1 MDNIE
6 EKASLEIFRV
16 FMAEHWVRFY
26 FAMENEGVVFLDVP
40 AEAIEELQSHD
51 PGLAEFVAGVNG
63 QPIDQESSR
72 RAVGEF
78 VFKAM
83 EGGNYPPGLVARA
96 FDGKQLGLL
105 LKLFS
110 VWLSG
115 HEGMLDEAELPFSQ
129 WEQHFSAW
137 RQDPAVARFAA
148 TLASAGNP
156 ATPASGAI
164 H

>member
-1 MDNIE
+1 MDDIE
-6 EKASLEIFRV
+6 RASQEIFRV

-40 AEAIEELQSHD
+40 AEVIEALKGAD
-51 PGLAEFVAGVNG
+51 AVLGEFVAGVNG
-63 QPIDQESSR
+63 QSIDMESSR
-72 RAVGEF
+72 RSVAEF
-78 VFKAM
+78 VFRTM
-83 EGGNYPPGLVARA
+83 EGGSYPPGLVARA
-96 FDGKQLGLL
+96 FDGKPLALM

-115 HEGMLDEAELPFSQ
+115 HEEMLDAEALPLLE
-129 WEQHFSAW
+129 WERLFTVW

-148 TLASAGNP
+148 NLATAGNP

>member
-6 EKASLEIFRV
+6 EKASQEIFRV

-40 AEAIEELQSHD
+40 AEAIEELKGYDAS
-51 PGLAEFVAGVNG
+51 LAEFVAGVNG

-78 VFKAM
+78 VFRVM
-83 EGGNYPPGLVARA
+83 EGGAYPPGLVARA
-96 FDGKQLGLL
+96 FDGKPLGLL

-115 HEGMLDEAELPFSQ
+115 HEGMLDEAVLPFAQ
-129 WEQHFSAW
+129 WELHFGAW
-137 RQDPAVARFAA
+137 RQDPAVARFAT
-148 TLASAGNP
+148 TLAAAGNP

>member
-6 EKASLEIFRV
+6 EKATLEIFRV

-40 AEAIEELQSHD
+40 AEAIEELKGYDAS
-51 PGLAEFVAGVNG
+51 LAEFASGVNG
-63 QPIDQESSR
+63 QAINQETSR
-72 RAVGEF
+72 RMVGEF
-78 VFKAM
+78 VFKTM
-83 EGGNYPPGLVARA
+83 EGGNYPQGLVARV
-96 FDGKQLGLL
+96 FDSKQLGLL

-115 HEGMLDEAELPFSQ
+115 HEGMLDEGVLPFSQ
-129 WEQHFSAW
+129 WEQHFSTW

-148 TLASAGNP
+148 SLAGAGNP
-156 ATPASGAI
+156 ATPGSGAV